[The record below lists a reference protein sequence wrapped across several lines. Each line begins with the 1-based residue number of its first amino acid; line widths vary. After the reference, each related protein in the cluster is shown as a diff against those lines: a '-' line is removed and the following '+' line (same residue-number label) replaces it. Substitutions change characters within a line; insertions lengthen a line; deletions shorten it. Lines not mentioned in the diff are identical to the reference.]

1 MKKTL
6 VALSLMCML
15 GAGLVG
21 CSSNGA
27 VGTTPTPAGNAAYS
41 TYDRTKV
48 AEDNN
53 MRITAD
59 RADIAGREV
68 ARGAGDV
75 GRGIVTGTGDVV
87 KGVGRGVE
95 DVGIGVKRAVQS

>member
-15 GAGLVG
+15 GVGLVG
-21 CSSNGA
+21 CTTNGT
-27 VGTTPTPAGNAAYS
+27 VKTTPTPAGNVVYG
-41 TYDRTKV
+41 TYGRTNV
-48 AEDNN
+48 AEERANL
-53 MRITAD
+53 TAD
-59 RADIAGREV
+59 KATTAGNKV
-68 ARGAGDV
+68 VRGAGDV

-95 DVGIGVKRAVQS
+95 DLGTGVNRTVQR